1 MPARRTIDSRDARR
15 LMVGMRVLSR
25 RFCLSESDEAGC
37 CGVTRAQAATLEAL
51 SGGGQL
57 RLGELGRRL
66 GIRPS
71 TLTRNLARLEEQGL
85 VRRIDDASD
94 GRACC
99 AALTEAGKRTVM
111 GVGRREAA
119 LARAVLERIPAE
131 RSRGSTLCCPR
142 CARRRNP
149 AARAPSST
157 SWNNHRQGEN
167 DERRA

>member
-111 GVGRREAA
+111 GVGRREAV

-131 RSRGSTLCCPR
+131 QRGRALEGLDALLSAVRQATESCCPG
-142 CARRRNP
+142 AFEHLMEQSQTRRKR
-149 AARAPSST
+149 
-157 SWNNHRQGEN
+157 
-167 DERRA
+167 